1 MRRKTE
7 EEIKK
12 REEEE
17 NAQMLSESMRLVGK
31 AEIRKRALKDAQE
44 KEKLEA
50 EMKRNKKKQKNNIRR
65 GT

>member
-1 MRRKTE
+1 MIRKTK

-17 NAQMLSESMRLVGK
+17 NAQMLSKSRRLVGK
-31 AEIRKRALKDAQE
+31 AKIRKTTLKDAQE

-50 EMKRNKKKQKNNIRR
+50 EMKRNKKNKKII
-65 GT
+65 